1 MNPLW
6 ILAAFLF
13 GAVISRIGLPP
24 LVGYLLAGFAL
35 NSIGVTGGELLE
47 TLAEAGITLL
57 LFTIGLKL
65 KIKSLAKPEVW
76 AGTSIHM
83 IFTAILFGFLIRMLG
98 FSGIPLF
105 DQLTWQTS
113 LLIAFALSFSS
124 TVFAVKV
131 IEEKKEMAS
140 RHAVAAIGILIMQDI
155 IAVVFLAASTGK
167 IPSLWAVPLLA
178 SLFIA
183 RPVLGRL
190 MAMCGHGE
198 LLMLFGILM
207 TVGGYS
213 GFEFAGLKGDLG
225 ALAVGMLF
233 ATHPFILFLLF
244 RTKPQHG
251 EK

>member
-13 GAVISRIGLPP
+13 GTVISRVGLPP

-35 NSIGVTGGELLE
+35 NSFGVTGGELLE
-47 TLAEAGITLL
+47 SIADAGVTLL

-76 AGTSIHM
+76 SGTSIHM
-83 IFTAILFGFLIRMLG
+83 IVTVIVLAFVIRMAG

-131 IEEKKEMAS
+131 IEGKKEMAFYLGFPHRERLLFRGHNHDPRVVCMEDGRLS
-140 RHAVAAIGILIMQDI
+140 DRLPAPGQRMELRPGLAWIVTCGALVNGLCMVWDQDRHAV
-155 IAVVFLAASTGK
+155 T
-167 IPSLWAVPLLA
+167 SL
-178 SLFIA
+178 SL
-183 RPVLGRL
+183 
-190 MAMCGHGE
+190 
-198 LLMLFGILM
+198 
-207 TVGGYS
+207 
-213 GFEFAGLKGDLG
+213 
-225 ALAVGMLF
+225 
-233 ATHPFILFLLF
+233 
-244 RTKPQHG
+244 
-251 EK
+251 